1 MWPRIRRVFRSFA
14 GFFISVAE
22 DPELILEQNIRDLEE
37 QVPKLNESIAM
48 VRANVTLLEKENAK
62 YRAEHAEL
70 KSKMM
75 AAIQAGRDDI
85 AATYAIQLEQVK
97 KALARNDGQ
106 LEAARAAY
114 EKALAVK
121 KTFMREKDRRTREAL
136 EAIRAHKRAQW
147 QSKVADALEGFDL
160 RGVDSTHDEMIR
172 RIEEKTA
179 LNEARME
186 VALESSE
193 HAHLQIEE
201 SAERIRAEELVKQ
214 MKLEMGLAEDDRTLE
229 GGTAGA
235 LGPARTETEATTEST
250 ESVTESA
257 EEAAAP
263 QKTVGQ
269 TEAGEG

>member
-1 MWPRIRRVFRSFA
+1 MWPRIKRVARSFV

-48 VRANVTLLEKENAK
+48 VRANVTLLEKENQK
-62 YRAEHAEL
+62 YVTEHADL
-70 KSKMM
+70 QSKVK

-85 AATYAIQLEQVK
+85 AAQYAIQLEQLK
-97 KALARNDGQ
+97 KALGRNEGQ
-106 LEAARAAY
+106 LEAARSAY
-114 EKALAVK
+114 EKSLQVK
-121 KTFMREKDRRTREAL
+121 KTFMREKDRRTRDAL

-147 QSKVADALEGFDL
+147 QSKVADALEDFDL

-193 HAHLQIEE
+193 HTTLQIEE
-201 SAERIRAEELVKQ
+201 SAERIRADELVKQ
-214 MKLEMGLAEDDRTLE
+214 YKLEMGLADDGRTLE

-235 LGPARTETEATTEST
+235 LGPAQTKKETSPEEST
-250 ESVTESA
+250 EGSSESA
-257 EEAAAP
+257 DP
-263 QKTVGQ
+263 QKTLGQ
-269 TEAGEG
+269 STEAKEG